1 MIEVRLY
8 GGLVARN
15 PDLPSYKQT
24 KFFMDLEGTASVED
38 IQRRLHL
45 DPVGQLVT
53 LVDGRPRAA
62 AEMLPASCRVSIFPP
77 MTNPDKSSLIT

>member
-24 KFFMDLEGTASVED
+24 KFILDLEGTATVED

-45 DPVGQLVT
+45 DPVGHLVT
-53 LVDGRPRAA
+53 LVDGKPRAA
-62 AEMLPASCRVSIFPP
+62 TEILTASCRVSIFPP
-77 MTNPDKSSLIT
+77 MTSQDKIS

>member
-8 GGLVARN
+8 GGLIAGN

-24 KFFMDLEGTASVED
+24 RFLLDIEGTASVAD

-45 DPVGQLVT
+45 DPVGYLVT
-53 LVDGRPRAA
+53 LVDGKPRAA

-77 MTNPDKSSLIT
+77 MTSPEKVN

>member
-24 KFFMDLEGTASVED
+24 KFFVDIERTASVED
-38 IQRRLHL
+38 LQRRLHL
-45 DPVGQLVT
+45 DPVGRLVT
-53 LVDGRPRAA
+53 LVDGKPWGV
-62 AEMLPASCRVSIFPP
+62 AEMLPANCRVSIFPP
-77 MTNPDKSSLIT
+77 MTSPDKSSLIT